1 MMEEPKTRKK
11 EQQKTEELVFDRRTL
26 LTLGKLMNEKAF
38 DGLEHIIA
46 PGKEASVYL
55 ARSGNGHVAV
65 KIYRR
70 ETSRFIKKIDYLQG
84 DPRFRNAKLSE
95 QNMVKVFAQKE
106 FRNLLV
112 AEKAGVDAPRPINQ
126 RDNVIVMSF
135 LGVGVLPFARMSD
148 VRKEVIEEDFNVVI
162 DAVKRLWKGGIVHAD
177 LSEYNILLG
186 DKPYIIDMSEG
197 VSVKHPKAREFLARD
212 LFNLSAFFKK
222 SIGLNSNPDKL
233 FKEITGVV

>member
-1 MMEEPKTRKK
+1 
-11 EQQKTEELVFDRRTL
+11 
-26 LTLGKLMNEKAF
+26 
-38 DGLEHIIA
+38 
-46 PGKEASVYL
+46 
-55 ARSGNGHVAV
+55 
-65 KIYRR
+65 
-70 ETSRFIKKIDYLQG
+70 
-84 DPRFRNAKLSE
+84 
-95 QNMVKVFAQKE
+95 
-106 FRNLLV
+106 
-112 AEKAGVDAPRPINQ
+112 
-126 RDNVIVMSF
+126 
-135 LGVGVLPFARMSD
+135 MSD